1 MNEKN
6 VILSPSL
13 LSCDFA
19 KIGDELKDI
28 ENCGV
33 RFIHLDVM
41 DGHFVPNISFGV
53 PVIKSIR
60 KSSSLVFDTHLM
72 ISNPEKYI
80 KQFVDAGS
88 DYVTFHVEADCD
100 PKRTIDAIHSLGAK
114 AGISVKPGTDAEA
127 IFEYLPYVDLVLVMT
142 VEPGFGGQSYMHG
155 MLPKI
160 AAIRRELDR
169 IGSKAL
175 LSVDGGIGVG
185 TAGITVE
192 AGADML
198 VAGSAVFGKPDRK
211 KACEDILNEIA
222 ERK

>member
-33 RFIHLDVM
+33 KFIHLDVM

-60 KSSSLVFDTHLM
+60 KSSTLVFDTHLM
-72 ISNPEKYI
+72 ISDPEKYI

-100 PKRTIDAIHSLGAK
+100 PGRTIDAIHALGAK
-114 AGISVKPGTDAEA
+114 AGISVKPKTDAEA

-160 AAIRRELDR
+160 TAIRRELDR
-169 IGSKAL
+169 IGSEAL

>member
-19 KIGDELKDI
+19 KIGSELKDI

-33 RFIHLDVM
+33 KFIHLDVM

-60 KSSSLVFDTHLM
+60 KSSSLIFDTHLM
-72 ISNPEKYI
+72 ISDPEKYI

-88 DYVTFHVEADCD
+88 DYVTFHVESDCD
-100 PKRTIDAIHSLGAK
+100 PKRTIDAIHALGAK
-114 AGISVKPGTDAEA
+114 AGISVKPKTDAEA

-142 VEPGFGGQSYMHG
+142 VEPGFGGQCYMEKCTE
-155 MLPKI
+155 KI
-160 AAIRRELDR
+160 RTLRESLSAAGYDTDIQ
-169 IGSKAL
+169 
-175 LSVDGGIGVG
+175 VDGGITRDNIEV
-185 TAGITVE
+185 VLE
-192 AGADML
+192 AGANVIVM
-198 VAGSAVFGKPDRK
+198 GSSVFKG
-211 KACEDILNEIA
+211 DIADNMGYFDKY
-222 ERK
+222 RR

>member
-33 RFIHLDVM
+33 KFIHLDVM

-60 KSSSLVFDTHLM
+60 KSSTLVFDTHLM
-72 ISNPEKYI
+72 ISDPEKYI

-100 PKRTIDAIHSLGAK
+100 PGRMIDAIHALGAK
-114 AGISVKPGTDAEA
+114 AGISVKPKTDAEA

-160 AAIRRELDR
+160 TAIRRELDR
-169 IGSKAL
+169 IGSEAL

>member
-6 VILSPSL
+6 IILSPSL

-19 KIGDELKDI
+19 KIGEELKDI

-33 RFIHLDVM
+33 KFIHLDVM

-60 KSSSLVFDTHLM
+60 KSSGLVFDTHLM
-72 ISNPEKYI
+72 ISEPEKYI
-80 KQFVDAGS
+80 KQFIDAGS

-100 PKRTIDAIHSLGAK
+100 VMRTVNTIHSLGAK
-114 AGISVKPGTDAEA
+114 AGISVKPGTDAEE
-127 IFEYLPYVDLVLVMT
+127 IFEYLPYVDLILVMT
-142 VEPGFGGQSYMHG
+142 VEPGFGGQTYMHG

-160 AAIRRELDR
+160 KKLRDELDR
-169 IGSKAL
+169 IGSSAL
-175 LSVDGGIGVG
+175 LSVDGGVGVG

-198 VAGSAVFGKPDRK
+198 VAGSAVFGKKDRK
-211 KACEDILNEIA
+211 KACEEILDEA
-222 ERK
+222 RGC